1 MISLIINYINTLRYT
16 FKSYIE
22 FKNFSKI
29 NYKKFNTEET
39 AVTFPLR
46 ILIIIIYKT
55 FVNKFNLVFFFNY
68 KKRYTVN
75 YLKKIKKKNLHITT
89 NWFVGNAY
97 YWNEVFKDKKLY
109 KKKLKILEIG
119 SFEGLST
126 LYFFY
131 YFPNSRLTCVDLW
144 KNNKQDKDY
153 NFFNIEKRFDNNTK
167 KFKRKLKKFKSTSDT
182 FFKENSKYLKDK
194 FDIIYV
200 DGNHNYMFVF
210 RDLINSFRAIKVGG
224 IIIVDDFLNYS
235 FYKNCN
241 KNPISAIVVFIN
253 IFYEKIKIIKITNQ
267 IFIQKTNN

>member
-1 MISLIINYINTLRYT
+1 MITLIINYINTLRYI

-29 NYKKFNTEET
+29 NYKKFDTKET

-55 FVNKFNLVFFFNY
+55 FINKINLVFFFNY
-68 KKRYTVN
+68 KKKYTLK
-75 YLKKIKKKNLHITT
+75 YLKKIKKNLHIITT
-89 NWFVGNAY
+89 HWFINNAY
-97 YWNEVFKDKKLY
+97 HWNQVFEDRKIY

-119 SFEGLST
+119 SFEGLSS
-126 LYFFY
+126 LYFLY
-131 YFPNSRLTCVDLW
+131 YFPNSKLTCVDLW

-153 NFFNIEKRFDNNTK
+153 KFFNVEKTFDNNTK
-167 KFKRKLKKFKSTSDT
+167 KFKKKLKKFKCTSDT
-182 FFKENSKYLKDK
+182 FFKENLEYLENK

-200 DGNHNYMFVF
+200 DGNHNYQFVF

-235 FYKNCN
+235 FFKNSN
-241 KNPISAIVVFIN
+241 KNPISATVVFLN
-253 IFYEKIKIIKITNQ
+253 IFYEKLKIIKITNQ
-267 IFIQKTNN
+267 IFIQKINN